1 MLRVNAIPISAT
13 QITGPLVL
21 LGLLLVC
28 DFIGAE
34 SLLYTRD
41 LIIAGETWRL
51 LTASFVHL
59 SVNHALLNAA
69 GVVVLWLLHGD
80 YYDSARYIGIIM
92 LTSLGTTLG
101 LLVFSSDLAWYA
113 GLSGALHGI
122 FVWGM
127 GRDFE
132 KGKRTAWLL
141 CAGLLIKLSWEYLY
155 GGDPSVALFIGSPVA
170 ADAHLYGSASGLL
183 IVLACF
189 AYRRAFGT
197 TPQ

>member
-1 MLRVNAIPISAT
+1 MINLPISGT
-13 QITGPLVL
+13 QIIGPFVL
-21 LGLLLVC
+21 LGLILVC
-28 DFIGAE
+28 HFIGLN
-34 SLLYTRD
+34 SLSYTRD
-41 LIIAGETWRL
+41 LILDGELWRL
-51 LTASFVHL
+51 LTASLVHT

-80 YYDSARYIGIIM
+80 YYHSTRYLGIIM
-92 LTSLGTTLG
+92 FTSLGTTLG
-101 LLVFSSDLAWYA
+101 LLVFNSDLAWYA

-127 GRDFE
+127 VHDFE
-132 KGKRTAWLL
+132 KGERTAWLL
-141 CAGLLIKLSWEYLY
+141 CTGLLIKLSWEYLY
-155 GGDPSVALFIGSPVA
+155 GGDPSVALLIGSPVA

-189 AYRRAFGT
+189 AYRRTFVT

>member
-59 SVNHALLNAA
+59 SVNHALLNAT

-92 LTSLGTTLG
+92 LSSLGTTLG
-101 LLVFSSDLAWYA
+101 LLVFSSDLVWYA

-132 KGKRTAWLL
+132 HGERTAWLL
-141 CAGLLIKLSWEYLY
+141 GAGLLIKLSWEYIY
-155 GGDPSVALFIGSPVA
+155 GGDPAVAHLIGSQVVV
-170 ADAHLYGSASGLL
+170 DAHLYGSASGLL
-183 IVLACF
+183 IVLTGF
-189 AYRRAFGT
+189 AYRKAFVT
-197 TPQ
+197 TL